1 MAVSSQTRARPARYR
16 QLFKQARKEWTA
28 YLFLAPSLIQFF
40 VFTAFSVVFSFYLS
54 FHEWNILEPE
64 KPLVGLDNYARL
76 LGDTRFRE
84 AIVNTLYYTVVSV
97 PATLLCGLL
106 VALLL
111 NNRIR
116 GRGLFRAMYYLPGI
130 TSGVVV
136 ASVWKWVFNGDF
148 GLINYYLMQMGAIS
162 APVRWLTDPNL
173 AMPSIIIVSV
183 WGGVG
188 GCMIIYLAGLQAIPD
203 EIYDAAKVDGAGPIR
218 RLVSITVPLLS
229 PSTFFLL
236 ITSIIGAFQQ
246 FGLPYLMTA
255 GGPLRRT
262 TTIAFYLYQAAFRN
276 LEMGY
281 AAAMSYVLFAMI
293 FIFTLVQMR
302 LSREEIKY

>member
-1 MAVSSQTRARPARYR
+1 MAAISSAKPQSAHKRSIFR
-16 QLFKQARKEWTA
+16 QMRKEWTA

-54 FHEWNILEPE
+54 FHEWNILEPT
-64 KPLVGLDNYARL
+64 KPFVGLENYTRLAR
-76 LGDTRFRE
+76 DTRVME
-84 AIVNTLYYTVVSV
+84 ALWNTVYYTVVSV
-97 PATLLCGLL
+97 PLTLVTGLL

-111 NNRIR
+111 NNQIR

-136 ASVWKWVFNGDF
+136 AIVWKWVLNGDF
-148 GLINYYLMQMGAIS
+148 GLINYYLMQAGVIN
-162 APVRWLTDPNL
+162 APIRWLTDPNL
-173 AMPSIIIVSV
+173 AMPSVIVVSV
-183 WGGVG
+183 WGGLG
-188 GCMIIYLAGLQAIPD
+188 GCMIIYLAGLQAIPQ
-203 EIYDAAKVDGAGPIR
+203 EIYDAAMVDGAGPIR
-218 RLVSITVPLLS
+218 RLTSITVPLLA

-246 FGLPYLMTA
+246 FGLPYLLTN

-262 TTIAFYLYQAAFRN
+262 TTIAYHLYQSAFKN

-281 AAAMSYVLFAMI
+281 AAAMSYLLFAII

-302 LSREEIKY
+302 FSKSDIQY